1 MNQESDFKNEDRIF
15 NNKFEIEALIGEG
28 EFTRVYR
35 ARRLESGHICA
46 LKVTVRGTPG
56 LTKAVLDQY
65 RERFRLEVQLAA
77 RLSKQANLHLLQVY
91 DFGEADDRL
100 YLEMEYAAGGNLQE
114 RIDAGPLPIDEAVR
128 IALEAAEGLEGLH
141 RISAIHRNIKPS
153 NILFDADGVTKIAD
167 WGLAQVP
174 KRKSVQPEAA
184 ARAASHP
191 GTPEYMSPEQALTTV
206 YLTPSSDV
214 YSLGCVLFEMLTG
227 RLWQDAMVMVE
238 SVRELRPEVSP
249 GLEGVLWK
257 MLRKKPG
264 QQRADAAD
272 PNKRYLTMD
281 PVRMGLIGILFD
293 EALNAANV
301 VQWEKAEELLDQ
313 VLLRVPDYERD
324 GRRASIVQANVRRHL
339 AQARLKS
346 KVSEEAPLPP
356 PPKYVRPT
364 EPAPLPTEAESPWSA
379 GTVAAVAKDAQAED
393 ELDAVWEEEPAGLE
407 AEEPVSPI
415 SATQEMEAVEAQPAT
430 VYASEQHTVPF
441 ETVEAEVEAEVEAA
455 PVRPAEAPQAETNK
469 ADAPS
474 RLSWAGRLR
483 LVGLIVIFVWL
494 CLVTTPAVS
503 LWAFNT
509 LQDEYQVVLFPSLF
523 GEEPTP
529 TATPVTPSPTATAT
543 ATGTPTPTDTP
554 TPTPTFTPIPLEI
567 GMPLAAESPITA
579 TLGVTETTALS
590 SGVQAI
596 TATGALTEA
605 TFLTTTEVIT
615 AGQGLTD
622 TERVIMKKTVINTD
636 NFTGTVNVGVL
647 WVRMGPSP
655 DFKAVAKQEKGA
667 QVRLLGRNEDSTWLK
682 IRMADEQEG
691 WVDVRYI
698 DTNAPSDLL
707 VPVESP
713 PTPTPRPTEPPTP
726 TPGATVPPPET
737 PAESQL
743 TPTPAMTHPAPVI
756 IGPPDGTVWTDGE
769 MAVHFLEWQPMN
781 LAPDEFYN
789 VTFIY
794 QKYGET
800 QYFGVNTRESRY
812 QLPPGIFQLQA
823 DRGEFQWNVV
833 VRKNTSTEQGK
844 LDGPTISPES
854 ELHNF
859 TWR

>member
-1 MNQESDFKNEDRIF
+1 MNQESDFKNGDRIF
-15 NNKFEIEALIGEG
+15 NDKFEIEALIGEG

-35 ARRLESGHICA
+35 ARRLESGEIRA
-46 LKVTVRGTPG
+46 LKVTVRGAPG
-56 LTKAVLDQY
+56 LTKAVFDQY

-77 RLSKQANLHLLQVY
+77 RLSKQDNPHLLQVY
-91 DFGEADDRL
+91 DFGELDDRL
-100 YLEMEYAAGGNLQE
+100 YLEMEYAAGGNLQD

-153 NILFDADGVTKIAD
+153 NILFDADGVAKVAD

-238 SVRELRPEVSP
+238 SARELRPEVSP
-249 GLEGVLWK
+249 SLEGVLWK

-301 VQWEKAEELLDQ
+301 AQWEKAEELLDQ

-339 AQARLKS
+339 AQARLKA
-346 KVSEEAPLPP
+346 KAGDEAPLPP
-356 PPKYVRPT
+356 PPKYVKPI
-364 EPAPLPTEAESPWSA
+364 EPAAPAVSVGSPWSA
-379 GTVAAVAKDAQAED
+379 EAV
-393 ELDAVWEEEPAGLE
+393 VPAGKDFPTEEDSE
-407 AEEPVSPI
+407 AAFGEEAADLPTDDWVSPV
-415 SATQEMEAVEAQPAT
+415 SATQEMEVVEAQPADL
-430 VYASEQHTVPF
+430 YASQQHTVPF
-441 ETVEAEVEAEVEAA
+441 EEVEARAEAE
-455 PVRPAEAPQAETNK
+455 PVRPTRPVQTEADKAAEPV
-469 ADAPS
+469 
-474 RLSWAGRLR
+474 RLSWGGTLR

-494 CLVTTPAVS
+494 CVVTTPAVS

-509 LQDEYQVVLFPSLF
+509 LQDEYQIVLLPGLF

-529 TATPVTPSPTATAT
+529 TATPFTPSPTASPTA
-543 ATGTPTPTDTP
+543 TPTDTP
-554 TPTPTFTPIPLEI
+554 MPSPTPTLTPTFTPIPLEI
-567 GMPLAAESPITA
+567 GMPLAAESALTA
-579 TLGVTETTALS
+579 TLGTTETLALS

-596 TATGALTEA
+596 TATGSLTEA
-605 TFLTTTEVIT
+605 TFLTTTEIIT

-636 NFTGTVNVGVL
+636 NFTGTVNVGVV

-655 DFKAVAKQEKGA
+655 DFKAVAKQERGA
-667 QVRLLGRNEDSTWLK
+667 LLRLLGRNEDSTWLK
-682 IRMADEQEG
+682 IKMADEQEG
-691 WVDVRYI
+691 WVDARYV
-698 DTNAPSDLL
+698 DTSAPIELL
-707 VPVESP
+707 IPAESP

-726 TPGATVPPPET
+726 TPAATAPPSET
-737 PAESQL
+737 PVEPQA
-743 TPTPAMTHPAPVI
+743 TPTPAMKYPAPVV

-769 MAVHFLEWQPMN
+769 MAVHFLEWEPLN

-800 QYFGVNTRESRY
+800 QYFGVNTLESRY
-812 QLPPGIFQLQA
+812 RLPPGIYQLQA
-823 DRGEFQWNVV
+823 DRGEYQWNVV
-833 VRKNTSTEQGK
+833 VRQNTSGERGK
-844 LDGPTISPES
+844 LDGPPISPES
-854 ELHNF
+854 EQHNF